1 VHGVLIPHNSL
12 ADVGGG
18 IRVVLGLTSLA
29 AEDTDVGDD
38 MMQLS
43 DRVIDESSE
52 QTRIWGGKEDMVSDQ
67 SDDRE

>member
-12 ADVGGG
+12 ADVGGS

-29 AEDTDVGDD
+29 AEDTNGGDD
-38 MMQLS
+38 MMQFS
-43 DRVIDESSE
+43 ERVIDESSE